1 MYFVW
6 RYIFPI
12 LFAYQGL
19 ADDVANTMEYYTPYQ
34 HLRICAQSV
43 FSPSAIVSV
52 IGCPSPWYN
61 GCYCRGMSDFSV
73 IITSYISSFI
83 NSACS
88 SNQVDVSSVFS
99 VYDGYCE
106 GAGYLHPAANNA
118 ATTTLQG
125 SIGAPTSTVLVITT
139 ATATATSSSGVNS
152 AATREYHPSLAF
164 LGFAVFLPVLVF
176 EALR

>member
-1 MYFVW
+1 MDQAPWLGKQGVLKGSKHDGTFTMYFVW

-12 LFAYQGL
+12 LFAYQGF
-19 ADDVANTMEYYTPYQ
+19 ADDVANTMGYYTPYQ

-43 FSPSAIVSV
+43 FSPSAIVTV

-73 IITSYISSFI
+73 IITSYISSFV

-106 GAGYLHPAANNA
+106 GAGYSHPAANNA

-125 SIGAPTSTVLVITT
+125 SIGAPTSTVLV
-139 ATATATSSSGVNS
+139 SSFQRQRQQQQ
-152 AATREYHPSLAF
+152 AHRA
-164 LGFAVFLPVLVF
+164 
-176 EALR
+176 